1 MPLRRIEKKK
11 FSFLALWNPN
21 DVTKFRDKNIATGE
35 QKEKQKK
42 KQSV

>member
-1 MPLRRIEKKK
+1 MPLRRTEKKK

-21 DVTKFRDKNIATGE
+21 GVRKFRDKNIATGE

>member
-1 MPLRRIEKKK
+1 MLLRRIEKK
-11 FSFLALWNPN
+11 SFHFFAS
-21 DVTKFRDKNIATGE
+21 KFRDKNIATGE